1 MMLAKQSS
9 FAKLCPMS
17 VESIINIKT
26 ITLLDLGC
34 IISVRQI
41 EARTAHQ
48 QDQFQN
54 IFIKFDYPNF
64 GPLSNYKLRYQSK
77 RIMLCSTLR
86 SLTTNSTHSLDIY
99 CR

>member
-77 RIMLCSTLR
+77 RIMLYLVKTYK
-86 SLTTNSTHSLDIY
+86 D
-99 CR
+99 